1 MSAIS
6 LRLSESLHRQVRDLA
21 RREGVS
27 INHLIS
33 TAVAEKLS
41 ALLTQEYLEKRA
53 KQGSRRKYDRALRK
67 IRDVEPTEE
76 DELKLNG

>member
-21 RREGVS
+21 HREGVS
-27 INHLIS
+27 INQLIS

-41 ALLTQEYLEKRA
+41 ALLTQEYLGARA
-53 KQGSRRKYDRALRK
+53 QRGSRKKYDDALRK
-67 IRDVEPTEE
+67 IRDVGPLPG
-76 DELKLNG
+76 DELDS